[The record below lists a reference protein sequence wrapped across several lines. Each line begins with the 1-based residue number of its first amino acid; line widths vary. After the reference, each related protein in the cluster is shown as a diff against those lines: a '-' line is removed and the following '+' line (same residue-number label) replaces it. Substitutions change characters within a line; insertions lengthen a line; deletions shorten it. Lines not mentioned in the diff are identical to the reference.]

1 LSFGL
6 PPANVLEM
14 PSQQPFRRIWEDGV
28 RLMKPLQ
35 VWWVALGFLVARF
48 VFKRQ
53 PVTDPVS
60 RLRSMGG
67 L

>member
-1 LSFGL
+1 
-6 PPANVLEM
+6 
-14 PSQQPFRRIWEDGV
+14 
-28 RLMKPLQ
+28 MKPLQ
-35 VWWVALGFLVARF
+35 VWWVALGFLVARW

-53 PVTDPVS
+53 PILDPVT